1 MKNVKM
7 LVTIALVSFG
17 TVTHAQLKDKLAGL
31 NESGMRNLQMTLLN
45 NYLNGYT
52 DRLSLMN

>member
-1 MKNVKM
+1 MGMYKLDN
-7 LVTIALVSFG
+7 IRSHVS
-17 TVTHAQLKDKLAGL
+17 KDKLAGL

-52 DRLSLMN
+52 DRLSLMS